1 MPATI
6 RDVAKAAGVSVATVS
21 RALNG
26 FNNVLPETRR
36 RIEEAA
42 ATLRFSPS
50 GAARSLITRSTQTLG
65 ALLPDLHGEYFSELI
80 RGIDVAARAR
90 GQHLLLS
97 SSHGDAGE
105 AAAALRAMNGRVDG
119 LLVMSPHADNDFLDR
134 NLPVGLPVVLMN
146 TEPGQT
152 PHPSFSVDNY
162 GGVMALMAHFHSQGL
177 RRVAFIGGASG
188 NHEAAERQRGYR
200 EALKRFWPGQEA
212 IEFDGD
218 FTEGAGWRAGGA
230 ILSMSQR
237 PDAVFA
243 ANDMTAVGL
252 IAALQDGGLQL
263 PRDMA
268 IAGFDD
274 VPISRYITPA
284 LTTLRVPVLELG
296 RLAVEAVMA
305 CIAAGDEAPN
315 QVQETLA
322 VELIVRPSSIRS
334 GHDEPGKSPEGDK
347 P

>member
-26 FNNVLPETRR
+26 FSNVLPETRK

-42 ATLRFSPS
+42 AELRFSPS

-90 GQHLLLS
+90 GLHLLLS

-134 NLPVGLPVVLMN
+134 NLPAGLPVVLMN

-152 PHPSFSVDNY
+152 PHPSFTVDNF
-162 GGVMALMAHFHSQGL
+162 GGAMALMAHFHEQGL
-177 RRVAFIGGASG
+177 RRVAFIGGPPD

-200 EALKRFWPGQEA
+200 EALASLWPHQPPV
-212 IEFDGD
+212 EFDGD
-218 FTEGAGWRAGGA
+218 FTEGAGWRAGQA
-230 ILSMSQR
+230 ILSMNPR

-243 ANDMTAVGL
+243 ANDMTAIGL
-252 IAALQDGGLQL
+252 MAALQDGGLQL

-268 IAGFDD
+268 VAGFDD
-274 VPISRYITPA
+274 VPISRYFTPA

-296 RLAVEAVMA
+296 RLAVEAMVA
-305 CIAAGDEAPN
+305 CIADGDTSQN
-315 QVQETLA
+315 QAQQILA

-334 GHDEPGKSPEGDK
+334 GHDEPGNTHEGDK